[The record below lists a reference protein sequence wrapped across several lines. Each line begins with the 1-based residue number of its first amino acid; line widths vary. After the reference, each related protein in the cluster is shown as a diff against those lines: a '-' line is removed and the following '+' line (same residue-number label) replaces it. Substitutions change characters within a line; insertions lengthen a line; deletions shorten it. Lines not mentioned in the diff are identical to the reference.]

1 MAGRVIQDWRRTMSG
16 RLRSLDVETET
27 TPRDYCRVSTELP
40 HYSSAGCWELTK
52 VRWQASTCRTTWMN
66 TRFGSIAGDPRAVAS
81 SSSGLCSK
89 RSLHLP
95 LLTKPWSS
103 GQSLEHYR
111 LGQAESRGY
120 PLTGITRRQRR
131 DPALRVHQRD
141 TNAVADV
148 ARLLSRQRHALPA
161 SAAPCF
167 QDTPAIR

>member
-120 PLTGITRRQRR
+120 PLTRNTSGCGGIHKLSQPPRCSSYSF
-131 DPALRVHQRD
+131 PAF
-141 TNAVADV
+141 
-148 ARLLSRQRHALPA
+148 LPLTPID
-161 SAAPCF
+161 SPSPTPF
-167 QDTPAIR
+167 QVS